1 MVNKKSK
8 LILVIFII
16 FIMITSA
23 IGFFSFSNQNQD
35 TTNTI
40 DYNGFKFT
48 LTQDGRWSFNK
59 NNVDFI
65 FDNSPNDLVDINLP
79 EFQITQNKVYLLY
92 NASNLNPSNDY
103 NIAKLSYTLQNLG
116 IRPVIACINEENCPS
131 QYPIKSCNEE
141 SFYFKLDNDT
151 KVYNN
156 DKCLVIQGDKVNIN
170 KIVDKVDL
178 KLLGII

>member
-1 MVNKKSK
+1 MV
-8 LILVIFII
+8 
-16 FIMITSA
+16 TSA
-23 IGFFSFSNQNQD
+23 IGFFSYKDQNQD
-35 TTNTI
+35 NTNPNTVN
-40 DYNGFKFT
+40 YNGFEFQP
-48 LTQDGRWSFNK
+48 TQDGRWSFTK
-59 NNVDFI
+59 NNVNFI
-65 FDNSPNDLVDINLP
+65 FDNSPSTLNDISLP
-79 EFQITQNKVYLLY
+79 NFQITQDKVYLLH

-103 NIAKLSYTLQNLG
+103 SISKLYYTLQNLG

-131 QYPIKSCNEE
+131 QYPIKNCTEE
-141 SFYFKLDNDT
+141 AFYFILNNNT